1 MEREDQSIEAGTQQS
16 EGRAQLAAPL
26 ERRSFL
32 GLLFGVGSVGVTALI
47 SIGVASISALL
58 SVPIVRF
65 MLHPLSAKTTETAWS
80 EIGAAEEFSA
90 ITIPVKRL
98 MTVEQRDGW
107 RKVISEKSVYV
118 TKGKDGQLRVLS
130 AICTHLGCSV
140 PWIEAKGQFICPCH
154 NGVFAPD
161 GALIS
166 GPPPRGLDELET
178 KIEGGRLLVRYQ
190 YFRQLV
196 PTKEVIA

>member
-1 MEREDQSIEAGTQQS
+1 MEKEEQSIGDGTQQS
-16 EGRAQLAAPL
+16 DGRAPL
-26 ERRSFL
+26 STQIERRSFL
-32 GLLFGVGSVGVTALI
+32 GLLFGVGSVGITALI
-47 SIGVASISALL
+47 SIGVASISTLL

-65 MLHPLSAKTTETAWS
+65 VLHPLSAKTTETVWS
-80 EIGAAEEFSA
+80 EVGAVEEFSA
-90 ITIPVKRL
+90 ITAPVKRL
-98 MTVEQRDGW
+98 VTVEQRDGW
-107 RKVISEKSVYV
+107 RKIISEKSVYV
-118 TKGKDGQLRVLS
+118 TKGKDGRLRVLS

-178 KIEGGRLLVRYQ
+178 KVEGGRLLVRYQ

-196 PTKEVIA
+196 PTKEVMA